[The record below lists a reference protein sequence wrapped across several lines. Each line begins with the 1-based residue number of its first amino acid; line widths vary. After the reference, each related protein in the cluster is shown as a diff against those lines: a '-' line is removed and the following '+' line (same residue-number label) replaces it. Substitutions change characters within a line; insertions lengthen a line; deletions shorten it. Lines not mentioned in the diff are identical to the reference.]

1 MEASAQ
7 SLDLSGGL
15 GSLEFITAWEL
26 NGQWNED
33 GAQRQASLRGALR
46 LVASNTGGTDF
57 GSIEYL
63 FYVQTPDGTEASYI
77 LSITAESSGPNGT
90 ATLEIRGSDGELTCT
105 INSDGSGMCTGA
117 FDHTWTQEEYQGLS
131 SDWYN
136 G

>member
-7 SLDLSGGL
+7 SLDSSNGL

-26 NGQWNED
+26 SGQWNEE
-33 GAQRQASLRGALR
+33 GTPRQATLRGAL
-46 LVASNTGGTDF
+46 LLAASNTGGSDF

-63 FYVQTPDGTEASYI
+63 FYVQTPEGGEESYV

-117 FDHTWTQEEYQGLS
+117 FSHTWTQEEYQGLS